1 MIRRPRSAT
10 RVTVFLA
17 LALLAG
23 CGQRGDLYLREKPP
37 PGLKPEKP
45 AAYKPTPYSKES
57 VEEKGAGE
65 SRK

>member
-1 MIRRPRSAT
+1 VIRRLRPLRCAPA
-10 RVTVFLA
+10 VLL

-37 PGLKPEKP
+37 PGLKPERP
-45 AAYKPTPYSKES
+45 AAYKPVPYPSAS
-57 VEEKGAGE
+57 EEDKGAGE

>member
-1 MIRRPRSAT
+1 VIRCLNLLRCASA
-10 RVTVFLA
+10 VLL

-37 PGLKPEKP
+37 SGLKPEKP
-45 AAYKPTPYSKES
+45 AAYKPVPYPQSS
-57 VEEKGAGE
+57 EEDKGSGE